1 MIIFNQLYP
10 PLTDCFYSNTIDI
23 LFSSEFSEHPSK
35 SPLIK
40 ARLRGDVKLNAN
52 RLMNSIC

>member
-1 MIIFNQLYP
+1 MKEYKKP
-10 PLTDCFYSNTIDI
+10 I

-40 ARLRGDVKLNAN
+40 GRLRGDVKLNAN
-52 RLMNSIC
+52 RLMNSILLTKKGI